1 MRDVDPAELAAIQA
15 GTVVARTLVTM
26 TVKDR
31 LTGNPVS
38 LGFYMDAGPASFNV
52 VNPRTGAVEGR
63 SFVGDA
69 MNSVGDIPLTSDI
82 SVREVEVVL
91 AAIDDSVQN
100 AVRTYDARSA
110 PIEIHR
116 VYLDPLTMAQVAPA
130 RCRFLGQVDTAPIET
145 AAEGGASTV
154 ALSCTST
161 TQELRRKN
169 PDVASHESQILRK
182 SDDDFYRDTGVAG
195 DWTLFWGKKQEKAG
209 QR

>member
-1 MRDVDPAELAAIQA
+1 MRDTDPAELAAIQA
-15 GTVVARTLVTM
+15 GTVVARTLVTI

-31 LTGNPVS
+31 LTGNPVP
-38 LGFYMDAGPASFNV
+38 LGFWMDAGPASFNV

-63 SFVGDA
+63 SFLGEA
-69 MNSVGDIPLTSDI
+69 LISVGEIPLISDI
-82 SVREVEVVL
+82 SVRDVEAVL
-91 AAIDDSVQN
+91 AAIDDSVQE
-100 AVRTYDARSA
+100 AVRTYDVRNA

-116 VYLDPLTMAQVAPA
+116 VYLDPTTMGQVAPA

-154 ALSCTST
+154 TLSCTST

-169 PDVASHESQILRK
+169 PDVASYESQILRK
-182 SDDDFYRDTGVAG
+182 SDDDFYRDTGVAS
-195 DWTLFWGKKQEKAG
+195 DWTLFWGRKREKVV